1 MELKWSKSW
10 FGFCDHS
17 WYTPKADL
25 LDSWNIYFVTECFL
39 KARFG
44 KTRSACTLWYIY
56 QGADF
61 LRAIV
66 RTVCQQ
72 ARQRADM
79 GKWGPFYMGT
89 GYREVDIGSEGD
101 ISPVMTKLHSDTIL
115 PERPFL
121 DLSQILSQRPI
132 FSSLPFLCADCHF
145 FVTRGRGWT
154 FDWPLRGLCVA
165 TFRTSP
171 PIFCT
176 FLHFPGPCV

>member
-1 MELKWSKSW
+1 MILDI
-10 FGFCDHS
+10 C
-17 WYTPKADL
+17 TPKADL
-25 LDSWNIYFVTECFL
+25 LDSWNIYFVL
-39 KARFG
+39 L
-44 KTRSACTLWYIY
+44 SAFWRQGSAK
-56 QGADF
+56 QGA
-61 LRAIV
+61 RALYDISIRGPTFTEQLLKQFV
-66 RTVCQQ
+66 S
-72 ARQRADM
+72 RQRADM
-79 GKWGPFYMGT
+79 GKWGPFYMGA

-145 FVTRGRGWT
+145 FVTRGIGWT

-171 PIFCT
+171 QYFALFCIFQDLV
-176 FLHFPGPCV
+176 F